1 MNGKYITPA
10 VTVFHENGAVDYE
23 ACAEVYEHL
32 IGGGVDGILIL
43 GSIGEFFAVK
53 MDQKK
58 ELIRRAA
65 ETIGKRVKLI
75 VGTTSMIFDEIIELS
90 RFAGEAGADA
100 VMVLP
105 PFYFP
110 LDEEGIFR
118 YFGKIA
124 ESLPDQQIYLYNFP
138 DRTGYDV
145 TPGVTLRLAER
156 YQNIVGYKDTQAGMD
171 HTRELIKLVKGARP
185 DFEIYS
191 GFDDNF
197 AHNVLTGGNGCIGG
211 LSNLV
216 PELCHSWVE
225 AVNGGDLEKTAE
237 CQRTIDRLMSVYQ
250 VGTPFVPFIKAAM
263 ELRGIPTR
271 SLASFPFPEVS
282 EEEKDRIR
290 RILLENGILS

>member
-10 VTVFHENGAVDYE
+10 VTVFHENGTVDYE
-23 ACAEVYEHL
+23 ACGRVYEHL
-32 IGGGVDGILIL
+32 IAGGVDGILIL

-58 ELIRRAA
+58 ELIRRAV

-110 LDEEGIFR
+110 LNEESMFQ

-124 ESLPDQQIYLYNFP
+124 ESLPKQQIYLYNFP

-145 TPGVTLRLAER
+145 TPGVTLRLAGR
-156 YQNIVGYKDTQAGMD
+156 YPNIVGYKDTQAGMD

-216 PELCHSWVE
+216 PELCHAWTE
-225 AVNGGDLEKTAE
+225 AVNGGDLEKTARI
-237 CQRTIDRLMSVYQ
+237 QRTIDRLMSVYQ

-263 ELRGIPTR
+263 ELRGVPTR
-271 SLASFPFPEVS
+271 GLASFPFPVVS
-282 EEEKDRIR
+282 EEEKGRIR
-290 RILLENGILS
+290 RILLENGIL